1 MLETVLMYL
10 NNWFVVGRYD
20 DTYTIEDSGIT
31 LPFLKKGQ
39 YFRIVGSLFNDGV
52 YQYPA
57 ELTDEA
63 FNGSVW
69 ALAIPKALLSTVE
82 EITAWTDKN
91 GDSGPYTSES
101 FGGYS
106 YSKAT
111 NSKGLA
117 VGWRDVFAAQLAP
130 WKKPAG
136 SWQYANPNP
145 HMTPPEPHKDNPWGV
160 RINERWSSNCGKS

>member
-10 NNWFVVGRYD
+10 NNWFAVGRYD
-20 DTYTIEDSGIT
+20 DTYTIEDGGIT
-31 LPFLKKGQ
+31 LPFLVNGQ
-39 YFRIVGSLFNDGV
+39 YFRIIGSLFNDGV

-57 ELTDEA
+57 ELTDET
-63 FNGSVW
+63 FDGSVW
-69 ALAIPKALLSTVE
+69 ALALPKALLSTVD
-82 EITAWTDKN
+82 EITAWQAKN

-111 NSKGLA
+111 NSKGVA
-117 VGWRDVFAAQLAP
+117 VGWRDVFSAQLAP

-145 HMTPPEPHKDNPWGV
+145 HMTPPEPHKDNPW
-160 RINERWSSNCGKS
+160 R

>member
-20 DTYTIEDSGIT
+20 DTYTIEDGGIT
-31 LPFLKKGQ
+31 LPFLVNGQ

-57 ELTDEA
+57 ELTDETFDGA
-63 FNGSVW
+63 VW

-82 EITAWTDKN
+82 EITAWTAKN

-145 HMTPPEPHKDNPWGV
+145 HMTPPEPHKDNPW
-160 RINERWSSNCGKS
+160 R

>member
-10 NNWFVVGRYD
+10 NNWFAVGRYD
-20 DTYTIEDSGIT
+20 DTYTIEDGGIT
-31 LPFLKKGQ
+31 LPFLANGQ

-57 ELTDEA
+57 ELTDET
-63 FNGSVW
+63 FDGSVW
-69 ALAIPKALLSTVE
+69 ALAIPKELLSTVD
-82 EITAWTDKN
+82 EITAWQAKN

-130 WKKPAG
+130 WKKLAG

-145 HMTPPEPHKDNPWGV
+145 HMTPPVPHEPNPW
-160 RINERWSSNCGKS
+160 R

>member
-1 MLETVLMYL
+1 MLETILMHL
-10 NNWFVVGRYD
+10 NNWFLVPDGVHE
-20 DTYTIEDSGIT
+20 DTYTIEEGGIA
-31 LPFLKKGQ
+31 LPFLVSGQ
-39 YFRIVGSLFNDGV
+39 YFRICGSVFNDGLH
-52 YQYPA
+52 QYPA
-57 ELTDEA
+57 DDLTDET
-63 FNGSVW
+63 FTGPVW

-82 EITAWTDKN
+82 EITAWTAKN
-91 GDSGPYTSES
+91 GDGGPYTSES

-145 HMTPPEPHKDNPWGV
+145 HMTPPEPHKDNPW
-160 RINERWSSNCGKS
+160 R

>member
-10 NNWFVVGRYD
+10 NNWFVMGRYD
-20 DTYTIEDSGIT
+20 DTYTIEDGGIA
-31 LPFLKKGQ
+31 LPFLVDGQ

-57 ELTDEA
+57 ELTDET
-63 FNGSVW
+63 FDGSVW
-69 ALAIPKALLSTVE
+69 AMAIPKALLSTVA
-82 EITAWTDKN
+82 EITAWMAKN

-111 NSKGLA
+111 NSKGMA

-145 HMTPPEPHKDNPWGV
+145 HMTPPEPHKDNPW
-160 RINERWSSNCGKS
+160 R

>member
-20 DTYTIEDSGIT
+20 DTYTIEDGGIA
-31 LPFLKKGQ
+31 LPFLVDGQ

-57 ELTDEA
+57 ELTDET
-63 FNGSVW
+63 FDGSVW
-69 ALAIPKALLSTVE
+69 ALAIPKALLSAVE
-82 EITAWTDKN
+82 EITAWTAKN
-91 GDSGPYTSES
+91 GDGGPYTSES

-145 HMTPPEPHKDNPWGV
+145 HMTPPEPHKDNPW
-160 RINERWSSNCGKS
+160 R

>member
-20 DTYTIEDSGIT
+20 DTYTIEDGGIT
-31 LPFLKKGQ
+31 LPFLVDGQ

-57 ELTDEA
+57 ELTDET
-63 FNGSVW
+63 FDGSVW
-69 ALAIPKALLSTVE
+69 ALAIPKALLSTVD
-82 EITAWTDKN
+82 EITDWTAKN

-111 NSKGLA
+111 NAKGVA

-145 HMTPPEPHKDNPWGV
+145 HMTPLEPHRDNPW
-160 RINERWSSNCGKS
+160 R

>member
-10 NNWFVVGRYD
+10 NNWFVMGRYD
-20 DTYTIEDSGIT
+20 DTYTIEDGGIT
-31 LPFLKKGQ
+31 LPFLVNGQ

-57 ELTDEA
+57 ELTDET
-63 FNGSVW
+63 FDGSVW

-82 EITAWTDKN
+82 EITTWTATN
-91 GDSGPYTSES
+91 GDGGPYTSES

-117 VGWRDVFAAQLAP
+117 VGWRDVFAAQLSP
-130 WKKPAG
+130 WKKPSG

-145 HMTPPEPHKDNPWGV
+145 HMTPPEPHKDNPWG
-160 RINERWSSNCGKS
+160 

>member
-10 NNWFVVGRYD
+10 NNWFAVGRYD
-20 DTYTIEDSGIT
+20 DTYTIEDGGIT
-31 LPFLKKGQ
+31 LPFLVNGQ

-57 ELTDEA
+57 ELTDET
-63 FNGSVW
+63 FDGSVW

-82 EITAWTDKN
+82 EITAWQAKN

-111 NSKGLA
+111 NSKGVA

-145 HMTPPEPHKDNPWGV
+145 HMTPPEPHKDNPWG
-160 RINERWSSNCGKS
+160 

>member
-10 NNWFVVGRYD
+10 NSWFVVSRYD
-20 DTYTIEDSGIT
+20 DTYIVEDGGIT
-31 LPFLKKGQ
+31 LPFLVDGQ

-57 ELTDEA
+57 ELTDET
-63 FNGSVW
+63 FDGSVW
-69 ALAIPKALLSTVE
+69 AMAIPKALLSTVK
-82 EITAWTDKN
+82 EITAWQAKN

-111 NSKGLA
+111 NSKGVA

-145 HMTPPEPHKDNPWGV
+145 HMTPPEPHRDNPW
-160 RINERWSSNCGKS
+160 R

>member
-10 NNWFVVGRYD
+10 NNWFIVGRYD
-20 DTYTIEDSGIT
+20 DTYTIEDGGIA
-31 LPFLKKGQ
+31 LPFLVDGQ

-57 ELTDEA
+57 ELTDET
-63 FNGSVW
+63 FDGSVW

-82 EITAWTDKN
+82 EITAWTAKN
-91 GDSGPYTSES
+91 GDGGAYTSES

-145 HMTPPEPHKDNPWGV
+145 HMTPPEPHKDNPW
-160 RINERWSSNCGKS
+160 R

>member
-1 MLETVLMYL
+1 MLESVLMYL
-10 NNWFVVGRYD
+10 NNWFAVGRYD
-20 DTYTIEDSGIT
+20 DTYTIEDGVIT
-31 LPFLKKGQ
+31 LPFLVDGQ

-57 ELTDEA
+57 ELTDET
-63 FNGSVW
+63 FDGSVW
-69 ALAIPKALLSTVE
+69 ALSIPKALLSTVE
-82 EITAWTDKN
+82 EITAWTAKN

-117 VGWRDVFAAQLAP
+117 VGWRDMFSAQLAP

-145 HMTPPEPHKDNPWGV
+145 HMTPPEPHKDNPW
-160 RINERWSSNCGKS
+160 R

>member
-20 DTYTIEDSGIT
+20 DTYTIEDGGIT
-31 LPFLKKGQ
+31 LPFLANGQ
-39 YFRIVGSLFNDGV
+39 YFRILGSTFNDGL
-52 YQYPA
+52 YQYPTPD
-57 ELTDEA
+57 LTDETFDGA
-63 FNGSVW
+63 VW

-82 EITAWTDKN
+82 EITVWTAKN
-91 GDSGPYTSES
+91 GDGGAYTSES

-145 HMTPPEPHKDNPWGV
+145 HMTPPEPHKDNPW
-160 RINERWSSNCGKS
+160 R

>member
-10 NNWFVVGRYD
+10 NNWFAVGRYD
-20 DTYTIEDSGIT
+20 DTYTIEDGRLT
-31 LPFLKKGQ
+31 LPFLVNGQ
-39 YFRIVGSLFNDGV
+39 YFRIIGSLFNDGV

-57 ELTDEA
+57 ELTDET
-63 FNGSVW
+63 FDGSVW
-69 ALAIPKALLSTVE
+69 ALALPKALLSAVE
-82 EITAWTDKN
+82 EITAWTAKN

-145 HMTPPEPHKDNPWGV
+145 HMTPPEPHKDNPW
-160 RINERWSSNCGKS
+160 R